1 MRDGGICV
9 TKNQQPIS
17 IWCCGAAVSNDQ
29 DVQIGVAFGLVC
41 TSPPC
46 LSASF
51 TDEHASPV
59 PLSRI
64 LKASIVYSRNL
75 TPFESFWGGTFKS
88 IKYRIDELDE
98 EKSVI

>member
-1 MRDGGICV
+1 MPALRVCCYQTPATS
-9 TKNQQPIS
+9 TKE
-17 IWCCGAAVSNDQ
+17 G
-29 DVQIGVAFGLVC
+29 
-41 TSPPC
+41 SPPC

-51 TDEHASPV
+51 TDEHASHV
-59 PLSRI
+59 LLSRI

-75 TPFESFWGGTFKS
+75 IPFESFWGGTFKS